1 MGAVYSVEAKLMFE
15 DMWDE
20 GAFCMAAGKVM
31 VDDLK
36 GTGGYDY
43 VGISFASAKDAFNAL
58 TARNGRESYADPE
71 VWVADFD
78 ANYSWGGLMITAFEK
93 AIAHCKDGSYVYIEA
108 DNDLMEITKKDGVV
122 NAEWR

>member
-20 GAFCMAAGKVM
+20 GEFCMAAGKVM
-31 VDDLK
+31 ADYLK
-36 GTGGYDY
+36 SRGEYDF
-43 VGISFASAKDAFNAL
+43 VGMTFLSARDAFEAI
-58 TARNGRESYADPE
+58 TAGHARESYTDPE
-71 VWVADFD
+71 VWCADFD
-78 ANYSWGGLMITAFEK
+78 ANYSWGGLMIEAFEK

>member
-43 VGISFASAKDAFNAL
+43 VGISFASAKDAFNVL
-58 TARNGRESYADPE
+58 TARNGRESYTDPK
-71 VWVADFD
+71 VWCADFD
-78 ANYSWGGLMITAFEK
+78 ANYSWGNLMIEAFEK

>member
-1 MGAVYSVEAKLMFE
+1 MGAVYSVEARLTFK
-15 DMWDE
+15 DRYDE
-20 GAFCMAAGKVM
+20 MMFCMAAGKVM
-31 VDDLK
+31 ADDLK

-43 VGISFASAKDAFNAL
+43 VGINFANAKDAFNVL
-58 TARNGRESYADPE
+58 TARNGRESYTDPK
-71 VWVADFD
+71 VWCADFD
-78 ANYSWGGLMITAFEK
+78 ANYSWGTFMITAFEK